1 MLQVLAF
8 PEPVFSGTHQEEKRM
23 SAGLA
28 DAIRAVVQDKGISE
42 DLLIKVIEEFLL
54 AAYKRKYGHA
64 DNAVVQFTDDGNEVT
79 LFAQKVIVEDVED
92 PVVEI
97 ALADALVLNEECE
110 IGDELLIEIDPQGFD
125 RVAIQSAKQKARQ
138 RIREIQKDTLYSE
151 FIDKVGELVIGYVQ
165 RERNGNIFVDLGK
178 SEGILPK
185 RYQSPREVY
194 RTNDRIKA
202 LIIDVAKGTSG
213 LQIALSRTHTDLVKR
228 IFELEVP
235 EIYSKT
241 VEIVRIVREAGYRTK
256 IAVASTRDD
265 VDPVGACVGLRGV
278 RIQAIVRE
286 LEGEKIDILKYD
298 PDPRILIKNALS
310 PADVTN
316 VVVLDEARRQALAI
330 VPEDQLS
337 LAIGKQ
343 GLNVRLANRLADW
356 NIDVKTADQFGELD
370 IAAESKRAVSALF
383 GEPADEADEITS
395 VGELP
400 GVTDAMVKALEKN
413 NITLIEEVVGL
424 TDEELRELD
433 GMDDD
438 MADRLGE
445 IIAENVEIVEQDDDY
460 DDDYDEEYDDDYD
473 DDEMYDEPSS
483 EDAEGAVTT
492 DADDND
498 ADDTEESVED
508 DTKDVVEDVVEDGAD
523 VEVVEEDGDIEGVSE
538 EETPEEADAEV
549 EEVVTSIL
557 ELPHMTSGLA
567 DKLEAAGIE
576 DLGDFISLDPDT
588 VGSIENITTEEAEII
603 RVILTESVEIV
614 EDDDEDDDE
623 EEMDE

>member
-1 MLQVLAF
+1 
-8 PEPVFSGTHQEEKRM
+8 M

-28 DAIRAVVQDKGISE
+28 DAIRAVVQDKGITE

-54 AAYKRKYGHA
+54 AAYKRKYGHE

-79 LFAQKVIVEDVED
+79 LYAQKVIVEEVED
-92 PVVEI
+92 PITEI
-97 ALADALVLNEECE
+97 ALEEALELNEECE
-110 IGDELLIEIDPQGFD
+110 VGDELLIEIDPQEFD

-165 RERNGNIFVDLGK
+165 RERNGNIFIDLGK

-194 RTNDRIKA
+194 RTNDRMKA
-202 LIIDVAKGTSG
+202 LIVDVAKGNSG

-235 EIYSKT
+235 EIYAQT

-256 IAVASTRDD
+256 IAVASARED

-298 PDPRILIKNALS
+298 ADPRVLIKNALS
-310 PADVTN
+310 PAEVTN

-356 NIDVKTADQFGELD
+356 NIDVKTVDQFGELD
-370 IAAESKRAVSALF
+370 LAAESKRAVSALF

-395 VGELP
+395 IAELP
-400 GVTDAMVKALEKN
+400 GVTDDMVAVLEKN
-413 NITLIEEVVGL
+413 NITLIEEIVGL
-424 TDEELRELD
+424 GDEELYELD
-433 GMDDD
+433 GMNDE
-438 MADRLGE
+438 MAAQLSS
-445 IIAENVEIVEQDDDY
+445 IISENVEIVEHDESFDEEEY
-460 DDDYDEEYDDDYD
+460 DEEEYDDEEY
-473 DDEMYDEPSS
+473 
-483 EDAEGAVTT
+483 ED
-492 DADDND
+492 N
-498 ADDTEESVED
+498 EE
-508 DTKDVVEDVVEDGAD
+508 
-523 VEVVEEDGDIEGVSE
+523 
-538 EETPEEADAEV
+538 
-549 EEVVTSIL
+549 EEVVS
-557 ELPHMTSGLA
+557 
-567 DKLEAAGIE
+567 
-576 DLGDFISLDPDT
+576 
-588 VGSIENITTEEAEII
+588 
-603 RVILTESVEIV
+603 
-614 EDDDEDDDE
+614 DDETVPNRPSLKTRTRRGRGRRGRGRRRSRDNDFRASKHDQPNRHQTAGSGY
-623 EEMDE
+623 

>member
-1 MLQVLAF
+1 
-8 PEPVFSGTHQEEKRM
+8 M

-28 DAIRAVVQDKGISE
+28 DAIRAVVQDKGITE

-79 LFAQKVIVEDVED
+79 LYAQKMIVEEVED
-92 PVVEI
+92 PISEI
-97 ALADALVLNEECE
+97 ALSEALELNEECE
-110 IGDELLIEIDPQGFD
+110 VGDELLIEINPQEFD

-165 RERNGNIFVDLGK
+165 RERNGNIFIDLGK

-185 RYQSPREVY
+185 RYQSPREAY

-202 LIIDVAKGTSG
+202 LIVDVAKGASG

-235 EIYSKT
+235 EIYAKT

-256 IAVASTRDD
+256 IAVSSTRDD

-298 PDPRILIKNALS
+298 ADPRILIKNALS
-310 PADVTN
+310 PAEVTN

-356 NIDVKTADQFGELD
+356 NIDVKTMDQFDELD
-370 IAAESKRAVSALF
+370 LAAESKRAVSALF
-383 GEPADEADEITS
+383 GDTTEEADEITS
-395 VGELP
+395 IGELP
-400 GVTDAMVKALEKN
+400 GVSQEMVRVLENN
-413 NITLIEEVVGL
+413 NITLIEELVGL
-424 TDEELRELD
+424 SDEEIGELD
-433 GMDDD
+433 GMNEEL
-438 MADRLGE
+438 AEKLSS
-445 IIAENVEIVEQDDDY
+445 IISENVEIVEQEDDY
-460 DDDYDEEYDDDYD
+460 DDAYEDEY
-473 DDEMYDEPSS
+473 
-483 EDAEGAVTT
+483 
-492 DADDND
+492 
-498 ADDTEESVED
+498 EEVY
-508 DTKDVVEDVVEDGAD
+508 
-523 VEVVEEDGDIEGVSE
+523 E
-538 EETPEEADAEV
+538 EETESNLQDEDEEEDDGDEDDETDEEEEE
-549 EEVVTSIL
+549 EEVVTTIA
-557 ELPHMTSGLA
+557 ELPGMTEALVS
-567 DKLEAAGIE
+567 KLDSAGIA
-576 DLGDFISLDPDT
+576 DLEDFINLEPSQIESIEGLDPDEVDT
-588 VGSIENITTEEAEII
+588 I
-603 RVILTESVEIV
+603 REILTESVEIV
-614 EDDDEDDDE
+614 EDDE
-623 EEMDE
+623 EEE